1 MVFGR
6 RWPNGVGGIV
16 AGFRL
21 GHCARACGLVALV
34 LLLFTPLAWALDAVG
49 THEGVASCGGSTCH
63 GRLAPTGK
71 DVRQNELITWQDT
84 SSAAGAH
91 SQAWQV
97 LNRARAQNIAQ
108 RLGLGPA
115 QDAKDCLGCHG
126 EPAALRGAHFQ
137 ISDGVGC
144 EACHGGSGAWLV
156 SHYTVGVTHAD
167 NVKAGMTA
175 LEDPRT
181 RASVC
186 LDCHFGSDKPGQ
198 FVTHRMMAAGH
209 PRISFE
215 LDLYSALQRHYDLDA
230 DYVKR
235 KSLASGI
242 KFWAVGQAMAVER
255 ALSLYAQ
262 GSHSSEGAFPEFYFF
277 DCQSCHRRIFD
288 DPNTQLSAEANPA
301 RPVPPGTP
309 PFDDENMIML
319 SAIAHVAAPS
329 EGEHFDAAA
338 RAFHVAMAQS
348 GSDGKAQADQLA
360 QAARALAN
368 SLAAHAFNRTE
379 TFAALEAVL
388 NSVSSRYTD
397 YEGGAQAVMAADTL
411 LNSLLAQGHISRASA
426 EGVRPQ
432 IDKLYAEVRDTNSW
446 HPAEFREAVR
456 QLADAIGRLR

>member
-1 MVFGR
+1 M
-6 RWPNGVGGIV
+6 

-21 GHCARACGLVALV
+21 GQCARACGLFALL
-34 LLLFTPLAWALDAVG
+34 LLLFAPIAQAADAPG

-84 SSAAGAH
+84 TSAAGAH

-97 LNRARAQNIAQ
+97 LNRTRAQNIAQ

-126 EPAALRGAHFQ
+126 EPAALRGKHFQ
-137 ISDGVGC
+137 TADGVGC

-156 SHYTVGVTHAD
+156 SHYAVNATHAD

-181 RASVC
+181 RAGVC
-186 LDCHFGSDKPGQ
+186 LDCHFGSSKTGQ

-215 LDLYSALQRHYDLDA
+215 LDLYSALQRHYDFDA

-235 KSLASGI
+235 KPLASGI

-255 ALSLYAQ
+255 ATSLYAT
-262 GSHSSEGAFPEFYFF
+262 GSHASEGAFPEFYFF

-288 DPNTQLSAEANPA
+288 DPNAQLTAEASPA

-319 SAIAHVAAPS
+319 AAISHVAAPG
-329 EGEHFDAAA
+329 EAEHFDAAA
-338 RAFHVAMAQS
+338 RGFHEAMAQ
-348 GSDGKAQADQLA
+348 GRGDGQTAAAQLA
-360 QAARALAN
+360 GAARALAN
-368 SLAAHAFNRTE
+368 SLATHAFSRAE
-379 TFAALEAVL
+379 TFAALDAVL
-388 NSVSSRYTD
+388 NGAASRYTD

-411 LNSLLAQGHISRASA
+411 LNSLVAQGQVSRASA
-426 EGVRPQ
+426 EGVRPE
-432 IDKLYAEVRDTNSW
+432 INKLYADVRDTNNW
-446 HPAEFREAVR
+446 HPAEFRDTVR
-456 QLADAIGRLR
+456 QLAGAVGRLK